1 MAKASS
7 SKKTKTQPVE
17 NIKIPITP
25 VPVEENQTE
34 ASDLTF
40 RLTLLL
46 ISIVLGITSAT
57 LWIFDHK
64 LLSIYVSVWIPSVVS
79 MGCLLRR

>member
-1 MAKASS
+1 MAKTSS

-17 NIKIPITP
+17 NIKIPTTP
-25 VPVEENQTE
+25 LPVEENQIE

-46 ISIVLGITSAT
+46 ISIALGMTSAT